1 MDMATFPTLGG
12 DGESHGRAPQR
23 RTHFV
28 ATRAFT
34 HTSASGN
41 DPAVLTDPRLTTRH
55 HADHSMVTLR
65 GEFDVASRDR
75 LTEQLREAMHASP
88 AGTVLVDLAG
98 VEFMDCTALGVLV
111 PAHRRATRHGLR
123 MVLVRP
129 AGAVRRLLAI
139 TRIDRTIPTRANLQ
153 AALNAPVITLHT
165 PGSPDRR
172 FA

>member
-12 DGESHGRAPQR
+12 DGESPGRAPQR

-28 ATRAFT
+28 DTRASA
-34 HTSASGN
+34 HTSTSGN
-41 DPAVLTDPRLTTRH
+41 DAAMLTDPRLTTRH
-55 HADHSMVTLR
+55 HADYSMVTLR

-75 LTEQLREAMHASP
+75 LSEHLSEAMHASP

-98 VEFMDCTALGVLV
+98 VEFMDCTVLGVLV
-111 PAHRRATRHGLR
+111 HAHRLATRQGLR

-129 AGAVRRLLAI
+129 TGAVRRLLEI
-139 TRIDRTIPTRANLQ
+139 TRIDRAVPTRPHLQ

-165 PGSPDRR
+165 SSSTDRR